1 MQGRYGGPRQRQSS
15 TWHRLATNYGGDS
28 CQSLPGAPVDA
39 FGSPWGLT
47 AFALAALPLSL
58 EAPTRREPERHA
70 VDRLWQQ
77 RLERAAYASE
87 RAARHS
93 RLVEPAPRLVARQL
107 AKAWEDQRTAQRPWP
122 EE

>member
-1 MQGRYGGPRQRQSS
+1 MQGRYGGSRQRQSS

-39 FGSPWGLT
+39 FVSQWVLT
-47 AFALAALPLSL
+47 ALEPAALTLSL
-58 EAPTRREPERHA
+58 EATTRLEQERQEL
-70 VDRLWQQ
+70 DRLWQQ
-77 RLERAAYASE
+77 RLERAAYESE

-93 RLVEPAPRLVARQL
+93 RLVEPASRLVARQL